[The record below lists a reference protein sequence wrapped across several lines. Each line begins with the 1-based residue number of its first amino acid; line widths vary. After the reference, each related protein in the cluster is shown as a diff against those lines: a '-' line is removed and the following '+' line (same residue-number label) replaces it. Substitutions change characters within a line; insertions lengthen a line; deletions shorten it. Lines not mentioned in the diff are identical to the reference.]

1 MKMPSST
8 GIDRPFPGVP
18 SSDRYLAIGPIEDAR
33 TRICRLIERGEGL
46 GVVIGPAGTGKTLL
60 CQRIAA
66 QYRATFAVVM
76 LGDIRVSSRMG
87 LIQQVLFHLRQP
99 HQGMDEQTMQMT
111 LIDCLTKGNDFARP
125 LLLIIDEAQMLN
137 VELLDEIRMLTNLIR
152 DGRPLVQTILVGNP
166 RLEDPLADPQLE
178 SLAQRI
184 AARCYLHPMN
194 HGETAQYVRSMLAVT
209 GMTIND
215 DAIASVYH
223 ACAGVP
229 RLINQLM
236 NQSLD
241 FASLHRKR
249 TVDDACVQHAWAD
262 LQQLPSPMLEPQLKP
277 RRAPIEFG
285 ELDQDTE
292 LTAALEADKPFV
304 YEPAKAKASR
314 ACNAEVC
321 SGTCEN
327 TTAQAQYFDIESI
340 LSSPIVCLPDAM
352 PMEDH
357 RTAHDRVEPTH
368 AEAKRAELRPVATEA
383 TAPVSLKTTHTTLVP
398 PMKKAERKLSRAELF
413 GIDFSDEML
422 VNVKLADSPR
432 KEPASKPVVK
442 KSEVATPAAMP
453 MTTIKRAADPAEEEI
468 SLHSEILKMSR
479 TAKQAADSRSVVSK
493 LEPSVDTETET
504 TPMRA
509 SLSWAPTANTKDVT
523 FEEMPN
529 ESVDVPAAMA
539 VVWSEDDQTNQSIDD
554 RDILVIE
561 DEVTVMVDPPAA
573 GVIGSGALRQPP
585 MQVERQYQ
593 NLFSRLRGK
602 E

>member
-18 SSDRYLAIGPIEDAR
+18 SSDRYLAIGPIEEAR

-66 QYRATFAVVM
+66 QYRASFAVVM

-184 AARCYLHPMN
+184 ASRCYLHPMN

-209 GMTIND
+209 GMTIHD

-236 NQSLD
+236 NQSID
-241 FASLHRKR
+241 FAALHRKR
-249 TVDDACVQHAWAD
+249 TVDDACVQYAWAD

-277 RRAPIEFG
+277 RRSEIEFG

-292 LTAALEADKPFV
+292 MAAAFEADRPFV
-304 YEPAKAKASR
+304 YEPAKAKANRSCD
-314 ACNAEVC
+314 ADTC
-321 SGTCEN
+321 SGSCEEA
-327 TTAQAQYFDIESI
+327 TTQAQYFDIESI

-352 PMEDH
+352 P
-357 RTAHDRVEPTH
+357 
-368 AEAKRAELRPVATEA
+368 
-383 TAPVSLKTTHTTLVP
+383 SHTPIVP
-398 PMKKAERKLSRAELF
+398 PMKKAERKLTREELF

-422 VNVKLADSPR
+422 VNVKLADSAR
-432 KEPASKPVVK
+432 KEPLSKPVVK
-442 KSEVATPAAMP
+442 KSEVATPAAIP
-453 MTTIKRAADPAEEEI
+453 MSVMKRPADPAEEEI

-479 TAKQAADSRSVVSK
+479 TAKQAADSRSVISDF
-493 LEPSVDTETET
+493 EPVVETEIET
-504 TPMRA
+504 TPKRA
-509 SLSWAPTANTKDVT
+509 SLPWAPASGTKEIT

-529 ESVDVPAAMA
+529 ESVDVPAPMA
-539 VVWSEDDQTNQSIDD
+539 VVWSEDDPMNQSIDD
-554 RDILVIE
+554 RDILVVE
-561 DEVTVMVDPPAA
+561 DEVTLMVDPPAA